1 MLTNLARAWGAK
13 IVQPVARFL
22 SRLGLS
28 PNGATL
34 LGFAMTVGVAVLLAL
49 GYLRLGGILLI
60 FTLAFDAVDGTLARL
75 TGNVTRFGAVLDSTL
90 DRWAEIAIYG
100 ALIWYYSQVGLD
112 LGVWLAAAAMAVSL
126 MVSYTRARAEGA
138 GFTMREGLFTRL
150 ERLIVLIVGLIFN
163 LTAWALAVIALL
175 AGFTALQRLWVVQ
188 QMDRAT
194 K

>member
-13 IVQPVARFL
+13 ILRPVAHL
-22 SRLGLS
+22 LNRLGLT

-34 LGFAMTVGVAVLLAL
+34 LGFALTVGVAVILAL
-49 GYLRLGGILLI
+49 GHLRLGGILLI
-60 FTLAFDAVDGTLARL
+60 FTLAFDAVDGSLARL

-90 DRWAEIAIYG
+90 DRWAEISVYA
-100 ALIWYYSQVGLD
+100 ALVWYYSRMGDD
-112 LGVWLAAAAMAVSL
+112 LGVWLATAAMATSL

-138 GFTMREGLFTRL
+138 GFTLKEGLFTRL
-150 ERLIVLIVGLIFN
+150 ERMIVLIAGLIFN
-163 LTAWALAVIALL
+163 LAIWALLVIAVL
-175 AGFTALQRLWVVQ
+175 AAFTALQRLWVVR

>member
-34 LGFAMTVGVAVLLAL
+34 LGFAMTVVVAVLLAL

-90 DRWAEIAIYG
+90 DRWAEIAVYG
-100 ALIWYYSQVGLD
+100 ALVYYYSQVGLK
-112 LGVWLAAAAMAVSL
+112 LGVWLGTAAMAASL

-138 GFTMREGLFTRL
+138 GFTLREGLFTRL
-150 ERLIVLIVGLIFN
+150 ERLVVLIAGLILN
-163 LTAWALAVIALL
+163 LTTWALLVIALL
-175 AGFTALQRLWVVQ
+175 AGFTAVQRLWVVQ
-188 QMDRAT
+188 KMDRAT

>member
-22 SRLGLS
+22 SRLGLT

-34 LGFAMTVGVAVLLAL
+34 LGFAMTVAVAVLLAL
-49 GYLRLGGILLI
+49 GHLRLGGILLI

-75 TGNVTRFGAVLDSTL
+75 TGHVTRFGAVLDSTL

-100 ALIWYYSQVGLD
+100 ALVWYYSQIGLEP
-112 LGVWLAAAAMAVSL
+112 GVWLATAAMATSL

-138 GFTMREGLFTRL
+138 GFTLREGLFTRL
-150 ERLIVLIVGLIFN
+150 ERLIVLIAGLIFN
-163 LTAWALAVIALL
+163 LTTWALLAIAIL

-188 QMDRAT
+188 QMDQAT

>member
-22 SRLGLS
+22 SRLGLT

-49 GYLRLGGILLI
+49 GHLRLGGILLV
-60 FTLAFDAVDGTLARL
+60 FTLGFDAVDGTLARL
-75 TGNVTRFGAVLDSTL
+75 TGTVTRFGAVLDSTL
-90 DRWAEIAIYG
+90 DRWAEIAIYS
-100 ALIWYYSQVGLD
+100 ALVWHYSQTDVKLA
-112 LGVWLAAAAMAVSL
+112 VWLATAAMATSL

-138 GFTMREGLFTRL
+138 GFALREGLFTRL
-150 ERLIVLIVGLIFN
+150 ERLIVLIAGLIFN
-163 LTAWALAVIALL
+163 LTTWALLVIAIL

-188 QMDRAT
+188 KMDRAT